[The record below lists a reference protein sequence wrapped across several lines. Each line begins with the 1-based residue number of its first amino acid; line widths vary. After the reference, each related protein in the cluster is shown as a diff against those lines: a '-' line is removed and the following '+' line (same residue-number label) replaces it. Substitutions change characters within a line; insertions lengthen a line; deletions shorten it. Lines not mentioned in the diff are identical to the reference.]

1 MLNYLKSEFYRI
13 LHGREIYSA
22 TAALAGLTVLMNL
35 VLFAFDRLTPDFPY
49 ATVTFSLNM
58 MTGSMPML
66 LMAGLI
72 IVLFLFSDEYKN
84 GTLKNTI
91 SYGISRNAF
100 FTGKCIAC
108 AVAAFL
114 SMLVVLAVYI
124 GSAYLLL
131 NAEGSM
137 PVRQLLTGTA
147 VNLPAAFASVILASA
162 LCCRFKKETAVVLW
176 WLGIIWWLP
185 MVCFF
190 LGLKIESNERI
201 SEWMPWNYLKYEV
214 SVNMS
219 GYSCLWDT
227 PEGVAKCLIA
237 GSIGILVFYVAGI
250 LVFHKREIN

>member
-176 WLGIIWWLP
+176 WLP

-190 LGLKIESNERI
+190 LGLKIESIERI